1 MGADFLSFA
10 AFRAF
15 GRLACKRGFRYPSPN
30 PSCALTSL
38 TIATISR
45 ESFMSEPVYI
55 VNGARTPMGGLM
67 GELSSLS
74 AVNLGE
80 VAIRAALD
88 KANVNGADVNEVIMG
103 CVLPSGLRQG
113 PARQAAIDAGIPDT
127 VGATTIN
134 KLCGSG
140 MKSVMLA
147 HDLIKAG
154 TNEIMVAGGMESMSN
169 APYLLPKARGG
180 LRMGHGELQD
190 CMFTDGLEDA
200 KTGRLMGAF
209 AQDVADQYQLTREA
223 MDDYAIGSLTKANA
237 AIASGAL
244 QAEMAS
250 VTVKT
255 RQGEIMIDTDE
266 QPGNANLEKIP
277 QLRPAFKPDGT
288 VTAANSSSISDGASA
303 LVLASEQAVNAK
315 GLKPIAK
322 ILGHTTHSRHPS
334 EFTLAPIDA
343 IKNLMHRLE
352 WQADDVDLFEINE
365 AFAMVTMLAIKE
377 VGLDPD
383 RVNIHGGACAQ
394 GHPIGSTGSRIIVSL
409 VHALKLKGL
418 KRGIAS
424 LCIGGGEA
432 TAVAVELV

>member
-1 MGADFLSFA
+1 
-10 AFRAF
+10 
-15 GRLACKRGFRYPSPN
+15 
-30 PSCALTSL
+30 
-38 TIATISR
+38 
-45 ESFMSEPVYI
+45 MSDAVYI
-55 VNGARTPMGGLM
+55 IDGARTPMGGLM
-67 GELSSLS
+67 GELSALS

-80 VAIRAALD
+80 VAIRSALEKSNLSGGD
-88 KANVNGADVNEVIMG
+88 IDEVIMG

-113 PARQAAIDAGIPDT
+113 PARQAAIDAGIPDS

-140 MKSVMLA
+140 MKSVMLS
-147 HDLIKAG
+147 HDLIRAG
-154 TNEIMVAGGMESMSN
+154 TNQVMVAGGMESMSN

-209 AQDVADQYQLTREA
+209 AQDVADQHQLTREA
-223 MDDYAIGSLTKANA
+223 MDEYAIGSLRRAMA
-237 AIASGAL
+237 AIESGAL
-244 QAEMAS
+244 TAEIAP
-250 VTVKT
+250 VTVKN
-255 RQGEIMIDTDE
+255 RKGETIIDTDE
-266 QPGNANLEKIP
+266 QPGNANIDKIP
-277 QLRPAFKPDGT
+277 QLKPAFKADGT

-303 LVLASEQAVNAK
+303 LVLASETAVAEK
-315 GLKPIAK
+315 GLKPMAK

-343 IKNLMHRLE
+343 IKTLLDRLN
-352 WQADDVDLFEINE
+352 WQTSDVDLFEINE

-377 VGLDPD
+377 VGIDPD
-383 RVNIHGGACAQ
+383 KVNVNGGACAQ

-409 VHALKLKGL
+409 VHALKRRGL
-418 KRGIAS
+418 NRGIAS